1 MGCIFCKNF
10 DFGSVR
16 TDVEIYQHYIHTNI
30 VHAGGSSRFPKS
42 EQFNF
47 CPVCGEE
54 LKGNNCFKEE
64 TTCQS
69 RNS

>member
-1 MGCIFCKNF
+1 MSCIFCKNF

-16 TDVEIYQHYIHTNI
+16 TNIEITQSYIHANI

-54 LKGNNCFKEE
+54 LRKNNFFEEE
-64 TTCQS
+64 TKCQLQ
-69 RNS
+69 NS

>member
-1 MGCIFCKNF
+1 MSCIFCRNF
-10 DFGSVR
+10 DFGCVR
-16 TDVEIYQHYIHTNI
+16 TDVEISQHYIHANI
-30 VHAGGSSRFPKS
+30 VHSGGSSRFPKS

-54 LKGNNCFKEE
+54 LRKNNHFKEE
-64 TTCQS
+64 SICQS

>member
-16 TDVEIYQHYIHTNI
+16 ANVEIYQHSIQANI

-47 CPVCGEE
+47 CPVCEEE
-54 LKGNNCFKEE
+54 LRKKQFL
-64 TTCQS
+64 
-69 RNS
+69 